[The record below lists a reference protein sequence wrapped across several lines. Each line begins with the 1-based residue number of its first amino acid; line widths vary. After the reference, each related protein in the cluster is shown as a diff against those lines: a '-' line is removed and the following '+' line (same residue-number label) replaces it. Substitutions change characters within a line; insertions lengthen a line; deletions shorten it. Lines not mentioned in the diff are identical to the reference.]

1 MSLDGITTHFLAKEL
16 NERLVGG
23 RIDKIYQPDRYD
35 IILSVRQESTNCR
48 VLLSANP
55 AGPRI
60 HISTSTRENPALAPS
75 FCMLLRK
82 HLAGARITGINAP
95 SFERIIE
102 ISILTT
108 DELGDKKEKRLIIEM
123 MGRYSNII
131 LVNSEN
137 RIFDSLLHVDSQ
149 MSRVREVMPARPYV
163 YPPVQG
169 KLTPEDALRIIRTG
183 ELPLVEEAANR
194 PVEKALQESLFGFS
208 PLLSREICY
217 LSSVD
222 PRKGVRQLLPSE
234 KAAVCEA
241 ARELLTRITEGKL
254 QPSTYSTQPGTPPT
268 EFHAFLLKD
277 AGFAKQ
283 RDSISEA
290 MDAVYRQKDLSV
302 DFEQKK
308 RNLLQFCQAS
318 LQHALRKQSV
328 HQSDIFAC
336 RDIDLY
342 QKSGLLLL
350 SNHYQIPAGSSSY
363 TATDYSAAADTAD
376 PSNTDGAYLND
387 DSDINDGADTDGG
400 TGKNSD
406 AGENSCI
413 DAFPTLDIEMDPTRT
428 VSQNAQDY
436 FKRYSKCKNRLEA
449 ASQFLTEDNRA
460 VDYLSSLYQ
469 AIESAVENDD
479 LLALRE
485 EMQISGL
492 LEHDSKGQYKNSAK
506 ANPNAKSHPGKSK
519 NGSSSSRALR
529 AAGIAAAKR
538 SKNGTSKSGKA
549 SAAVPADNFRRY
561 TTSEGMTILSGRN
574 NIQNDLLTMK
584 TAAPEDLWFHV
595 QKMPGTHVVLRCGKT
610 EPSEDLI
617 LKAARTAA
625 FFSRTWSRNEKNKAS
640 DPRQTR
646 NESQDLSE
654 LKIAVDYCP
663 VKNVKKPSKAKPG
676 MVIYDHYKTVLVS
689 PSDPAKLL

>member
-1 MSLDGITTHFLAKEL
+1 MSLDGITTHFLAAEL
-16 NERLVGG
+16 NEFLVGG

-35 IILSVRQESTNCR
+35 IILLVRQESKNYR
-48 VLLSANP
+48 VLMSANP
-55 AGPRI
+55 SGPRI

-82 HLAGARITGINAP
+82 HLAGARITGISAP

-102 ISILTT
+102 ISISTT

-131 LVNSEN
+131 LINAEN

-149 MSRVREVMPARPYV
+149 MSRVREVMPAHPYV
-163 YPPVQG
+163 YPPAQG
-169 KLTPEDALRIIRTG
+169 KLAPAEALTILRTG
-183 ELPLVEEAANR
+183 ELPLLEDAANR
-194 PVEKALQESLFGFS
+194 PLEKALQESLLGFS

-217 LSSVD
+217 LSGVD
-222 PRKGVRQLLPSE
+222 ARKGIRQLLPAE
-234 KAAVCEA
+234 KMAVCHA
-241 ARELLTRITEGKL
+241 AQELITRITEA
-254 QPSTYSTQPGTPPT
+254 TIQPGTYSSQKDTPPA
-268 EFHAFLLKD
+268 EFHALLLKD
-277 AGFAKQ
+277 AGFLVL
-283 RDSISEA
+283 RNSISAA
-290 MDAVYRQKDLSV
+290 MDAVYQQKDMTV

-308 RNLLQFCQAS
+308 RNLLQFCHAS

-342 QKSGLLLL
+342 QKSGQLLL
-350 SNHYQIPAGSSSY
+350 SNHYQIPAGVSSF
-363 TATDYSAAADTAD
+363 TAIDYEAAGNTGVVDEIGDTF
-376 PSNTDGAYLND
+376 
-387 DSDINDGADTDGG
+387 DTYEMPLFEI
-400 TGKNSD
+400 SMD
-406 AGENSCI
+406 AN
-413 DAFPTLDIEMDPTRT
+413 RT

-449 ASQFLTEDNRA
+449 ASEFLAEDNRA
-460 VDYLSSLYQ
+460 VEYLSSLYQ
-469 AIESAVENDD
+469 AIESASENED

-492 LEHDSKGQYKNSAK
+492 LDHDSKGQFRNSTK
-506 ANPNAKSHPGKSK
+506 SNQNANIHPGRSK
-519 NGSSSSRALR
+519 NGNSSSRALR
-529 AAGIAAAKR
+529 AAGKAAAKR
-538 SKNGTSKSGKA
+538 AKNGSSKPGKSSSA
-549 SAAVPADNFRRY
+549 SPPADNFRRY
-561 TTSEGMTILSGRN
+561 VTPEGILILCGRN

-595 QKMPGTHVVLRCGKT
+595 QKMPGTHVILRSGKT
-610 EPSEDLI
+610 EAPEDAI
-617 LKAARTAA
+617 LHAARTAA

-646 NESQDLSE
+646 NESLNLSE

-663 VKNVKKPSKAKPG
+663 VKNVKKPSKSKPG

-689 PSDPAKLL
+689 PADPSKLL

>member
-35 IILSVRQESTNCR
+35 IILSVRQESQNFR

-55 AGPRI
+55 SGPRI
-60 HISTSTRENPALAPS
+60 HISTSTRENPAIAPS

-82 HLAGARITGINAP
+82 HLAGARITDISSP

-102 ISILTT
+102 ISIATT

-131 LVNSEN
+131 LVNAEN

-169 KLTPEDALRIIRTG
+169 KLTPVEALNMLNIN
-183 ELPLVEEAANR
+183 ELPLIEEAANR
-194 PVEKALQESLFGFS
+194 PLEKALQESLLGFS

-217 LSSVD
+217 LASVD
-222 PRKGVRQLLPSE
+222 ARKGIRQLLPDE
-234 KAAVCEA
+234 KDAVCRA
-241 ARELLTRITEGKL
+241 AKDLLTRIT
-254 QPSTYSTQPGTPPT
+254 QSQIQPGTYAAQMDAPPT
-268 EFHAFLLKD
+268 EFHALLLKD
-277 AGFAKQ
+277 AGFSKLRA
-283 RDSISEA
+283 SISDA
-290 MDAVYRQKDLSV
+290 MDAVYQQKDLSV

-336 RDIDLY
+336 KDMNLY
-342 QKSGLLLL
+342 QKSGQLLL
-350 SNHYQIPAGSSSY
+350 SNHYQITAGVSSY
-363 TATDYSAAADTAD
+363 TAVDYEATGDAQAADVMLEI
-376 PSNTDGAYLND
+376 P
-387 DSDINDGADTDGG
+387 
-400 TGKNSD
+400 
-406 AGENSCI
+406 
-413 DAFPTLDIEMDPTRT
+413 MDPTRT
-428 VSQNAQDY
+428 VSQNAQAF
-436 FKRYSKCKNRLEA
+436 FKHYSKCKNRMEA
-449 ASQFLTEDNRA
+449 ASAFLAEDSRA
-460 VDYLSSLYQ
+460 VDYLSSLFQ
-469 AIESAVENDD
+469 AIESAAENED
-479 LLALRE
+479 LQALRE
-485 EMQISGL
+485 EMQFSGL
-492 LEHDSKGQYKNSAK
+492 LEHDFKGQYKNSTK
-506 ANPNAKSHPGKSK
+506 PNQNLNAYPGKSK

-529 AAGIAAAKR
+529 AAGKAASKR
-538 SKNGTSKSGKA
+538 AKNGSAKSGKT
-549 SAAVPADNFRRY
+549 SAVPPDNFRRY
-561 TTSEGMTILSGRN
+561 TSLDGISILCGRN
-574 NIQNDLLTMK
+574 NIQNDLLTMR
-584 TAAPEDLWFHV
+584 TASPDDLWFHV

-610 EPSEDLI
+610 EPSESAI
-617 LKAARTAA
+617 LQAARTAA

-646 NESQDLSE
+646 NENQDLSE

-663 VKNVKKPSKAKPG
+663 VRNVKKPSKAKPG

-689 PSDPAKLL
+689 PADPAKLL

>member
-16 NERLVGG
+16 NERLIGG

-35 IILSVRQESTNCR
+35 IILLVRQESKNYR
-48 VLLSANP
+48 VLMSANP
-55 AGPRI
+55 SGPRI

-82 HLAGARITGINAP
+82 HLAGARITGISSP

-102 ISILTT
+102 ISIQAT

-131 LVNSEN
+131 LVNAEN

-149 MSRVREVMPARPYV
+149 MSRVREVMPARPYS

-169 KLTPEDALRIIRTG
+169 KLTPEDALRMIAEG
-183 ELPLVEEAANR
+183 DLPLIEEAANR
-194 PVEKALQESLFGFS
+194 PLEKALQESLMGFS

-222 PRKGVRQLLPSE
+222 ARKGIRQLLPAE
-234 KAAVCEA
+234 KAAVCSA
-241 ARELLTRITEGKL
+241 AGQLLTKISQGQIRPG
-254 QPSTYSTQPGTPPT
+254 TYSVNAGTPPN
-268 EFHAFLLKD
+268 EFHALELKD
-277 AGFAKQ
+277 AGFP
-283 RDSISEA
+283 RLCDSISEA
-290 MDAVYRQKDLSV
+290 MDAVYQQKDLSV

-318 LQHALRKQSV
+318 LQHALRKQYV
-328 HQSDIFAC
+328 HQSDIHDC
-336 RDIDLY
+336 RDMNLY
-342 QKSGLLLL
+342 QKSGQLLI
-350 SNHYQIPAGSSSY
+350 SNLYRIPSGSSSY
-363 TATDYSAAADTAD
+363 MAAD
-376 PSNTDGAYLND
+376 YEEE
-387 DSDINDGADTDGG
+387 G
-400 TGKNSD
+400 TPD
-406 AGENSCI
+406 LEI
-413 DAFPTLDIEMDPTRT
+413 PMDPTRSA
-428 VSQNAQDY
+428 SQNAQEY
-436 FKRYSKCKNRLEA
+436 FKRYTKCKNRLEA
-449 ASQFLTEDNRA
+449 ASEFLEEDNRA
-460 VDYLSSLYQ
+460 VEYLSSLYQ
-469 AIESAVENDD
+469 ALESASEKAD
-479 LLALRE
+479 LDALRE

-492 LEHDSKGQYKNSAK
+492 LEQDSKGQYKNSSK
-506 ANPNAKSHPGKSK
+506 KNQSSNHINANPGKSK
-519 NGSSSSRALR
+519 SGSSSSRALR
-529 AAGIAAAKR
+529 AAGKAAAKR
-538 SKNGTSKSGKA
+538 SKAGSANSAKSSGTLSE
-549 SAAVPADNFRRY
+549 DNFRRY
-561 TTSEGMTILSGRN
+561 ATADGITILCGRN

-584 TAAPEDLWFHV
+584 TASPEDLWFHV

-610 EPSEDLI
+610 EPSEDSI

-625 FFSRTWSRNEKNKAS
+625 FFSRTWSRSEKNKAS

-646 NESQDLSE
+646 NENHDLSE

-663 VKNVKKPSKAKPG
+663 VKNVRKPAKAKPG

>member
-35 IILSVRQESTNCR
+35 IVISVRQESQNFR

-55 AGPRI
+55 SGPRI
-60 HISTSTRENPALAPS
+60 HICSSTRENPAIAPS

-82 HLAGARITGINAP
+82 HLAGARITDISSP

-102 ISILTT
+102 ISIAAT

-131 LVNSEN
+131 LVNAEN

-169 KLTPEDALRIIRTG
+169 KLTPVEALNMLNLN
-183 ELPLVEEAANR
+183 ELPLIEEAANR
-194 PVEKALQESLFGFS
+194 PLEKALQESLLGFS

-217 LSSVD
+217 LASVD
-222 PRKGVRQLLPSE
+222 ARKGIRQLQPDE
-234 KAAVCEA
+234 KDAVCRA
-241 ARELLTRITEGKL
+241 AKDLLTRIT
-254 QPSTYSTQPGTPPT
+254 QSQIQPGTYATQTGAPPT
-268 EFHAFLLKD
+268 EFHALFLKD
-277 AGFAKQ
+277 AGFSKLRA
-283 RDSISEA
+283 SISDA
-290 MDAVYRQKDLSV
+290 MDAVYQQKDLSV

-336 RDIDLY
+336 KDMNLY
-342 QKSGLLLL
+342 QKSGQLLL
-350 SNHYQIPAGSSSY
+350 SNHYQIAAGVSSY
-363 TATDYSAAADTAD
+363 TAVDYEASIDAQSAGD
-376 PSNTDGAYLND
+376 DGIAGDND
-387 DSDINDGADTDGG
+387 
-400 TGKNSD
+400 
-406 AGENSCI
+406 NSCVDVMLEI
-413 DAFPTLDIEMDPTRT
+413 PMDPTRT
-428 VSQNAQDY
+428 VSQNAQAF
-436 FKRYSKCKNRLEA
+436 FKRYSKCKNRMEA
-449 ASQFLTEDNRA
+449 ASAFLAEDNRA
-460 VDYLSSLYQ
+460 VDYLSSLFQ
-469 AIESAVENDD
+469 AIESAAENED
-479 LLALRE
+479 LQALRE
-485 EMQISGL
+485 EMQFSGL
-492 LEHDSKGQYKNSAK
+492 LEQDFNGQYKNSSK
-506 ANPNAKSHPGKSK
+506 PNQNLNTHPGKSK

-529 AAGIAAAKR
+529 AAGKAASKR
-538 SKNGTSKSGKA
+538 AKNGSTKQGKTVV
-549 SAAVPADNFRRY
+549 VPPDNFRRY
-561 TTSEGMTILSGRN
+561 ASSDGVSILCGRN

-584 TAAPEDLWFHV
+584 TASPDDLWFHV

-610 EPSEDLI
+610 EPSESAI
-617 LKAARTAA
+617 LQAARTAA

-646 NESQDLSE
+646 NENQDLSE

-663 VKNVKKPSKAKPG
+663 VRNVKKPSKAKPG

-689 PSDPAKLL
+689 PSNPAKLL

>member
-16 NERLVGG
+16 NDRLTGG

-35 IILSVRQESTNCR
+35 IILLVRQKSKNYR
-48 VLLSANP
+48 VLMSANP
-55 AGPRI
+55 SGPRI
-60 HISTSTRENPALAPS
+60 HISSSTRENPSLAPS

-82 HLAGARITGINAP
+82 HLAGARITGISAP

-102 ISILTT
+102 ISIQAT
-108 DELGDKKEKRLIIEM
+108 DEIGDKKEKRLIIEM

-131 LVNSEN
+131 LVNAEN

-169 KLTPEDALRIIRTG
+169 KLTPEEAIFKLDAG
-183 ELPLVEEAANR
+183 ELPILTEAANR
-194 PVEKALQESLFGFS
+194 PLEKALQESLLGFS

-222 PRKGVRQLLPSE
+222 PRKGIRQLLPSE
-234 KAAVCEA
+234 KLLVCQA
-241 ARELLTRITEGKL
+241 ARLLITMITKEDL
-254 QPSTYSTQPGTPPT
+254 QPGTYSTQPGMPPT
-268 EFHAFLLKD
+268 EFHALPLID
-277 AGFAKQ
+277 AGFYRQ

-290 MDAVYRQKDLSV
+290 MDAVYQQKDLTV

-342 QKSGLLLL
+342 QKSGQLLL

-363 TATDYSAAADTAD
+363 KAIDYEAAGDTISVEEDGEMSEGSTSAQEVSI
-376 PSNTDGAYLND
+376 PV
-387 DSDINDGADTDGG
+387 
-400 TGKNSD
+400 
-406 AGENSCI
+406 
-413 DAFPTLDIEMDPTRT
+413 IEIPMDPTRT
-428 VSQNAQDY
+428 VSQNAKEY
-436 FKRYSKCKNRLEA
+436 FKRYSKCKNRMEA
-449 ASQFLTEDNRA
+449 ASEFLTEDNRA
-460 VDYLSSLYQ
+460 VEYLSSLFQ
-469 AIESAVENDD
+469 AIESAAENED

-492 LEHDSKGQYKNSAK
+492 LEQDTKGQYRNASKNNTK
-506 ANPNAKSHPGKSK
+506 INTNPGKSK

-529 AAGIAAAKR
+529 AAGKAAAKR
-538 SKNGTSKSGKA
+538 SKNGSSKSAKTPSGA
-549 SAAVPADNFRRY
+549 SADNFRRY
-561 TTSEGMTILSGRN
+561 ETSDGITILCGRN

-595 QKMPGTHVVLRCGKT
+595 QKMPGTHVVLRSGKT
-610 EPSEDLI
+610 DPSEESI

-625 FFSRTWSRNEKNKAS
+625 YFSRTWSRNEKNKAS

-646 NESQDLSE
+646 NENQDLSE

>member
-16 NERLVGG
+16 NERLTGG

-35 IILSVRQESTNCR
+35 IILLVRQESKNYR
-48 VLLSANP
+48 ILMSANP
-55 AGPRI
+55 SGPRI
-60 HISTSTRENPALAPS
+60 HISSSTRENPALAPS

-82 HLAGARITGINAP
+82 HLAGARITGISAP

-102 ISILTT
+102 ISIQAT

-169 KLTPEDALRIIRTG
+169 KLTPAEAISMLEAG
-183 ELPLVEEAANR
+183 ELPILPEAANR
-194 PVEKALQESLFGFS
+194 PLEKGLQESLLGFS

-222 PRKGVRQLLPSE
+222 PRKGVRQLLPAE
-234 KAAVCEA
+234 KLSVCQA
-241 ARELLTRITEGKL
+241 ARLLLTMITEGNL

-268 EFHAFLLKD
+268 EFHALSLKD
-277 AGFAKQ
+277 AGFSRQ

-290 MDAVYRQKDLSV
+290 MDAVYQQKDLTV

-342 QKSGLLLL
+342 QKSGQLLL
-350 SNHYQIPAGSSSY
+350 SNHYQIPAGSASY
-363 TATDYSAAADTAD
+363 KAIDYEAAGDYPSAAE
-376 PSNTDGAYLND
+376 DGV
-387 DSDINDGADTDGG
+387 
-400 TGKNSD
+400 
-406 AGENSCI
+406 I
-413 DAFPTLDIEMDPTRT
+413 DESSTSAQEASVPVIEIPMDPTRT
-428 VSQNAQDY
+428 VSQNAQEY
-436 FKRYSKCKNRLEA
+436 FKRYSKCKNRMEA
-449 ASQFLTEDNRA
+449 ASGFLAEDNRA
-460 VDYLSSLYQ
+460 VEYLSSLFQ
-469 AIESAVENDD
+469 AIESAAENED

-492 LEHDSKGQYKNSAK
+492 LEQDTKGQYRNVSKN
-506 ANPNAKSHPGKSK
+506 NTNINTHPGKSK

-529 AAGIAAAKR
+529 AAGKAAAKR
-538 SKNGTSKSGKA
+538 SKNGSSKSAKSPVGA
-549 SAAVPADNFRRY
+549 SADNFRRY
-561 TTSEGMTILSGRN
+561 ETSDGITILCGRN

-595 QKMPGTHVVLRCGKT
+595 QKMPGTHVVLRSGRT
-610 EPSEDLI
+610 EPSEESI

-625 FFSRTWSRNEKNKAS
+625 YFSRTWSRNEKNKAS

-676 MVIYDHYKTVLVS
+676 MVIYDRYKTVLVS

>member
-35 IILSVRQESTNCR
+35 IVLLVRQESQNFR
-48 VLLSANP
+48 VLMSANP
-55 AGPRI
+55 SGPRI

-82 HLAGARITGINAP
+82 HLAGARITNISSP

-102 ISILTT
+102 ISIATT
-108 DELGDKKEKRLIIEM
+108 DELGDRKEKRLIIEM

-131 LVNSEN
+131 LVNDEN

-169 KLTPEDALRIIRTG
+169 KLAPAAALDMLNLD
-183 ELPLVEEAANR
+183 ELPLIEEAANR
-194 PVEKALQESLFGFS
+194 PLEKALQESLLGFS

-217 LSSVD
+217 LASVD
-222 PRKGVRQLLPSE
+222 ARKGIRQLLPDE
-234 KAAVCEA
+234 KKAICRAAKD
-241 ARELLTRITEGKL
+241 LLTKITQSQIE
-254 QPSTYSTQPGTPPT
+254 PATYSTQSGTPPN
-268 EFHAFLLKD
+268 EFHALLLKD
-277 AGFAKQ
+277 AGFSRLRA
-283 RDSISEA
+283 SISEA
-290 MDAVYRQKDLSV
+290 MDAVYQQKDLTV

-308 RNLLQFCQAS
+308 RNLLSFCQAS

-328 HQSDIFAC
+328 HQSDISAC
-336 RDIDLY
+336 KDMNLY
-342 QKSGLLLL
+342 QKSGQLLL
-350 SNHYQIPAGSSSY
+350 SNHYQIPAGVSSY
-363 TATDYSAAADTAD
+363 KAVDYEATDYAQAASAEESVGYDN
-376 PSNTDGAYLND
+376 SGAPDNSELQDN
-387 DSDINDGADTDGG
+387 SGAPVMF
-400 TGKNSD
+400 
-406 AGENSCI
+406 A
-413 DAFPTLDIEMDPTRT
+413 IELDPTRT
-428 VSQNAQDY
+428 VSQNAQAF
-436 FKRYSKCKNRLEA
+436 FKRYSKCKNRMEA
-449 ASQFLTEDNRA
+449 ASEFLAEDNRA
-460 VDYLSSLYQ
+460 VDYLSTLYQ
-469 AIESAVENDD
+469 AIESAAENED
-479 LLALRE
+479 LQALRE
-485 EMQISGL
+485 EMLFSGL
-492 LEHDSKGQYKNSAK
+492 LEQDFKGQYKNSSRV
-506 ANPNAKSHPGKSK
+506 NQNLNNHPGKSK

-529 AAGIAAAKR
+529 AAGKAASKR
-538 SKNGTSKSGKA
+538 AKNGSAKPGKT
-549 SAAVPADNFRRY
+549 AAVPPDNFRKY
-561 TTSEGMTILSGRN
+561 VGSEGLTILCGRN

-584 TAAPEDLWFHV
+584 TASPDDLWFHV

-610 EPSEDLI
+610 EPSESSI
-617 LKAARTAA
+617 IQAARTAA

-663 VKNVKKPSKAKPG
+663 VRNVKKPSKAKPG

>member
-16 NERLVGG
+16 NDRLTGG

-35 IILSVRQESTNCR
+35 IILLVRQESKNYR
-48 VLLSANP
+48 VLMSANP
-55 AGPRI
+55 SGPRI
-60 HISTSTRENPALAPS
+60 HISSSTRENPALAPS

-82 HLAGARITGINAP
+82 HLAGARITGISAP

-102 ISILTT
+102 ISIQAT

-131 LVNSEN
+131 LVNAEN

-149 MSRVREVMPARPYV
+149 MSRVREVMPAHPYV

-169 KLTPEDALRIIRTG
+169 KLTPEEAIFKLDAG
-183 ELPLVEEAANR
+183 ELPILTEAANR
-194 PVEKALQESLFGFS
+194 PLEKALQESLLGFS

-222 PRKGVRQLLPSE
+222 PRKGIRQLLPSE
-234 KAAVCEA
+234 NLSVCQA
-241 ARELLTRITEGKL
+241 ARLLITMITKGDL
-254 QPSTYSTQPGTPPT
+254 QPGTYSTQPGMPPT
-268 EFHAFLLKD
+268 EFHALPLKD
-277 AGFAKQ
+277 AGFYRQ

-290 MDAVYRQKDLSV
+290 MDAVYQQKDLTV

-342 QKSGLLLL
+342 QKSGQLLL

-363 TATDYSAAADTAD
+363 KAIDYEAAGDTISVEEDGVISEGSTSAQEASI
-376 PSNTDGAYLND
+376 PV
-387 DSDINDGADTDGG
+387 
-400 TGKNSD
+400 
-406 AGENSCI
+406 
-413 DAFPTLDIEMDPTRT
+413 IEIPMDPTRT
-428 VSQNAQDY
+428 VSQNAKEY
-436 FKRYSKCKNRLEA
+436 FKRYSKCKNRMEA
-449 ASQFLTEDNRA
+449 ASEFLTEDNRA
-460 VDYLSSLYQ
+460 VEYLSSLFQ
-469 AIESAVENDD
+469 AIESAAENED

-492 LEHDSKGQYKNSAK
+492 LEQDTKGQYRNVSKN
-506 ANPNAKSHPGKSK
+506 NAKINTNPGKSK

-529 AAGIAAAKR
+529 AAGKAAAKR
-538 SKNGTSKSGKA
+538 SKNGSSKSAKTPSGA
-549 SAAVPADNFRRY
+549 SADNFRRY
-561 TTSEGMTILSGRN
+561 ETSDGITILCGRN

-595 QKMPGTHVVLRCGKT
+595 QKMPGTHVVLRSGKT
-610 EPSEDLI
+610 DPSEESI

-625 FFSRTWSRNEKNKAS
+625 YFSRTWSRNEKNKAS

-646 NESQDLSE
+646 NETQDLSE

-689 PSDPAKLL
+689 PSDPAKIL

>member
-16 NERLVGG
+16 HERLVGG
-23 RIDKIYQPDRYD
+23 RIDKIYQPDRYN
-35 IILSVRQESTNCR
+35 IVLSVRQESQNFR
-48 VLLSANP
+48 VLMSANP
-55 AGPRI
+55 SGPRI

-82 HLAGARITGINAP
+82 HLAGARITSISSP

-102 ISILTT
+102 ISIATT

-131 LVNSEN
+131 LVNAEN

-169 KLTPEDALRIIRTG
+169 KLTPAAALDMLSIG
-183 ELPLVEEAANR
+183 ELPMIEEAANR
-194 PVEKALQESLFGFS
+194 PLEKALQESLLGFS

-217 LSSVD
+217 LASVD
-222 PRKGVRQLLPSE
+222 ARKGIRQLLPKE
-234 KAAVCEA
+234 KAAVCRA
-241 ARELLTRITEGKL
+241 AKDILTQITQSQI
-254 QPSTYSTQPGTPPT
+254 QPATYSAQAGTPPN
-268 EFHAFLLKD
+268 EFHALLLKD
-277 AGFAKQ
+277 AGFSKLRA
-283 RDSISEA
+283 SISEA
-290 MDAVYRQKDLSV
+290 MDAVYQQKDLSV

-308 RNLLQFCQAS
+308 RNLFSFCQAS

-336 RDIDLY
+336 KDMNLY
-342 QKSGLLLL
+342 QKSGQLLL
-350 SNHYQIPAGSSSY
+350 SNHYQIPAGVSSY
-363 TATDYSAAADTAD
+363 KAVDYEATGYAQSTGDDQPNNNQDNSVAQD
-376 PSNTDGAYLND
+376 NTGAPVMF
-387 DSDINDGADTDGG
+387 
-400 TGKNSD
+400 
-406 AGENSCI
+406 EI
-413 DAFPTLDIEMDPTRT
+413 DLDPTRT
-428 VSQNAQDY
+428 VSQNAQVF
-436 FKRYSKCKNRLEA
+436 FKRYSKCKNRMEA
-449 ASQFLTEDNRA
+449 ASEFLAEDNRA
-460 VDYLSSLYQ
+460 VDYLSTLYQ
-469 AIESAVENDD
+469 AIESAAENED
-479 LLALRE
+479 LQALRE
-485 EMQISGL
+485 EMLFSGL
-492 LEHDSKGQYKNSAK
+492 LEQDFKGQYKNSSK
-506 ANPNAKSHPGKSK
+506 TNQNLNTHPGKSK

-529 AAGIAAAKR
+529 AAGRAASKR
-538 SKNGTSKSGKA
+538 AKNGSAKPGKTS
-549 SAAVPADNFRRY
+549 AVPPDNFRKY
-561 TTSEGMTILSGRN
+561 VASEGIPILCGRN

-584 TAAPEDLWFHV
+584 TASPDDLWFHV

-610 EPSEDLI
+610 EPSESAI
-617 LKAARTAA
+617 IQAARTAA

-663 VKNVKKPSKAKPG
+663 VRNVKKPSKAKPG

-689 PSDPAKLL
+689 PADPAKLL

>member
-35 IILSVRQESTNCR
+35 IVISVRQESQNFR

-55 AGPRI
+55 SGPRI
-60 HISTSTRENPALAPS
+60 HICSSTRENPAIAPS

-82 HLAGARITGINAP
+82 HLAGARITDISSP

-102 ISILTT
+102 ISIAAT

-131 LVNSEN
+131 LVNAEN

-163 YPPVQG
+163 YPPIQG
-169 KLTPEDALRIIRTG
+169 KLTPVEALNMLNLN
-183 ELPLVEEAANR
+183 ELPLIEEAANR
-194 PVEKALQESLFGFS
+194 PLEKALQESLLGFS

-217 LSSVD
+217 LASVD
-222 PRKGVRQLLPSE
+222 ARKGIRQLLPEE
-234 KAAVCEA
+234 KNAVCRA
-241 ARELLTRITEGKL
+241 AKDLLTRIT
-254 QPSTYSTQPGTPPT
+254 QSQIQPGTYAVQAGAPPN
-268 EFHAFLLKD
+268 EFHALFLKD
-277 AGFAKQ
+277 AGFSKFRA
-283 RDSISEA
+283 SISEA
-290 MDAVYRQKDLSV
+290 MDAVYQQKDLSV

-328 HQSDIFAC
+328 HQSDIIAC
-336 RDIDLY
+336 KDMNLY
-342 QKSGLLLL
+342 QKSGQLLL
-350 SNHYQIPAGSSSY
+350 SNHYQIPAGVSSY
-363 TATDYSAAADTAD
+363 TAVDYEATGEAQAADD
-376 PSNTDGAYLND
+376 DG
-387 DSDINDGADTDGG
+387 IG
-400 TGKNSD
+400 
-406 AGENSCI
+406 GENDNSRADVMLEI
-413 DAFPTLDIEMDPTRT
+413 PMDPTQT
-428 VSQNAQDY
+428 VSQNAQAF
-436 FKRYSKCKNRLEA
+436 FKRYSKCKNRMEA
-449 ASQFLTEDNRA
+449 ASSFLAEDNRA
-460 VDYLSSLYQ
+460 VDYLSSLFQ
-469 AIESAVENDD
+469 AIESAAENED
-479 LLALRE
+479 LQALRE
-485 EMQISGL
+485 EMQFSGL
-492 LEHDSKGQYKNSAK
+492 LEQDIKGQYKNSSK
-506 ANPNAKSHPGKSK
+506 PNQNLNTHPGKSK

-529 AAGIAAAKR
+529 AAGKAASKR
-538 SKNGTSKSGKA
+538 AKNGSAKPGKTA
-549 SAAVPADNFRRY
+549 IVPPDNFRRY
-561 TTSEGMTILSGRN
+561 ASSDGVSILCGRN

-584 TAAPEDLWFHV
+584 TASPDDLWFHV

-610 EPSEDLI
+610 EPSENAI
-617 LKAARTAA
+617 LQAARTAA

-646 NESQDLSE
+646 TENQDLSE

-663 VKNVKKPSKAKPG
+663 VRNVRKPSKAKPG

>member
-35 IILSVRQESTNCR
+35 IVLSVRQESQNFR
-48 VLLSANP
+48 VLMSANP
-55 AGPRI
+55 SGPRI
-60 HISTSTRENPALAPS
+60 HISTSTRENPAIAPS

-82 HLAGARITGINAP
+82 HLAGARITDISSPA
-95 SFERIIE
+95 FERIIE
-102 ISILTT
+102 ISIATT

-131 LVNSEN
+131 LVNAEN

-169 KLTPEDALRIIRTG
+169 KLTPVEALNKLRLN
-183 ELPLVEEAANR
+183 ELPLIEEAANR
-194 PVEKALQESLFGFS
+194 PLEKALQESLLGFS

-217 LSSVD
+217 LASVD
-222 PRKGVRQLLPSE
+222 ARKGIRQLLPDE
-234 KAAVCEA
+234 KVAVCRA
-241 ARELLTRITEGKL
+241 ARDLLTRIT
-254 QPSTYSTQPGTPPT
+254 QSQIQPGTYAAQTGAPPT
-268 EFHAFLLKD
+268 EFHALLLKD
-277 AGFAKQ
+277 AGFSKLRA
-283 RDSISEA
+283 SISDA
-290 MDAVYRQKDLSV
+290 MDAVYQQKDLSV

-308 RNLLQFCQAS
+308 RNLLQFCQTS

-336 RDIDLY
+336 KDMNLY
-342 QKSGLLLL
+342 QKSGQLLL
-350 SNHYQIPAGSSSY
+350 SNHYQIPAGVSSY
-363 TATDYSAAADTAD
+363 TAVDYEATDDAQAADD
-376 PSNTDGAYLND
+376 DGIAGDND
-387 DSDINDGADTDGG
+387 
-400 TGKNSD
+400 
-406 AGENSCI
+406 NSCADVMLEI
-413 DAFPTLDIEMDPTRT
+413 PMDPTRT
-428 VSQNAQDY
+428 VSQNAQAF

-449 ASQFLTEDNRA
+449 ASAFLAEDNRA
-460 VDYLSSLYQ
+460 VDYLSSLFQ
-469 AIESAVENDD
+469 AIESAAENED
-479 LLALRE
+479 LQALRE
-485 EMQISGL
+485 EMQFSGL
-492 LEHDSKGQYKNSAK
+492 LEQDYKGQYKNNSK
-506 ANPNAKSHPGKSK
+506 PNQNLNAHPGKSK

-529 AAGIAAAKR
+529 AAGKAASKR
-538 SKNGTSKSGKA
+538 AKNGSAKPGKIP
-549 SAAVPADNFRRY
+549 AVPPDNFRRY
-561 TTSEGMTILSGRN
+561 ASLDGISILCGRN

-584 TAAPEDLWFHV
+584 TASPDDLWFHV

-610 EPSEDLI
+610 EPLESAI
-617 LKAARTAA
+617 LQAARTAA

-646 NESQDLSE
+646 NENQDLSE

-663 VKNVKKPSKAKPG
+663 VRNVKKPSKAKPG

-689 PSDPAKLL
+689 PSNPAKLL